1 MCLLVKSVQVLSSY
15 ADGEWRK
22 GGGAALFDRSG
33 AFIFAA
39 TAGAAAVLDS
49 ESLLVLHVVQVP
61 ISFSLSPSPSAA
73 MAVLHYILL
82 LLLRAAQKLTQ

>member
-1 MCLLVKSVQVLSSY
+1 MCPSGY
-15 ADGEWRK
+15 AGGEWRK

-33 AFIFAA
+33 AFVFAA

-61 ISFSLSPSPSAA
+61 MSFSLKSSAA
-73 MAVLHYILL
+73 VARPHFILL
-82 LLLRAAQKLTQ
+82 LLLHAAQELTQ